1 MITMSLS
8 VVIVGFLLLSCA
20 GSKKSPTPTPTATG
34 KKGATSDS
42 GVAELQLKL
51 ETLES
56 QEQDSRTLIVQLRD
70 QLAEL
75 ETNPGQASAE
85 SIEELRE
92 KLSAFE
98 GLTDHSAKIASLQ
111 EELNT
116 LKEGGGDYDA
126 ERIAELEAIIDEI
139 QDKYDAL
146 LESTENL
153 SQNSADNVAQQPTAP
168 TAPTVPTAPTKPP
181 TLKAYLTYAGS
192 DFFRDGLIQVITF
205 SDMAGVTDIKQKTDL
220 DSGSVNQMP
229 TTTISFQFNGK
240 KYCAPVALTSEQF
253 VPYKDAYDKQKTR
266 KKEATKID
274 VGVSECN

>member
-1 MITMSLS
+1 MSLS

-92 KLSAFE
+92 KLSALE

-116 LKEGGGDYDA
+116 LKEGDGDYNA

-153 SQNSADNVAQQPTAP
+153 SQNSADNVAQQSSESSTESPTEL
-168 TAPTVPTAPTKPP
+168 P